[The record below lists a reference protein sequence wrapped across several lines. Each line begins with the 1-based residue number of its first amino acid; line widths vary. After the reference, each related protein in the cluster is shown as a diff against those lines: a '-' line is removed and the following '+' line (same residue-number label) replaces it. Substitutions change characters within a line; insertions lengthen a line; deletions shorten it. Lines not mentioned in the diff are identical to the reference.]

1 MKRINILLI
10 SVLTLLL
17 ATCEHKELCYHHPH
31 VTTIRVA
38 FDWREAP
45 KADPEGM
52 CVFFYPLEEEAAPSR
67 YDFTG
72 TTGGQI
78 DIPVGK
84 YRVLCYNNDTEAVL
98 FRGIESLDTHE
109 AFTRDGGLF
118 EPIYGSGAEAA
129 PQASGTEEER
139 VVITPDALWGCVA
152 TDVEITETGISYI
165 CVPESEKDEWM
176 GRPVVSDEQVITL
189 YPHRLLCLYTYE
201 IRHVEGLKYVA
212 QMSASLSGM
221 SPALPLA
228 TEEPDAEPTTLPFEA
243 RHDGEATI
251 TGGFLTFG
259 QPAANATAHKLALY
273 VWLADGTKWLY
284 TFDVTGQVD
293 QAPNPKR
300 VHIIIDKLTLP
311 EPIGDDSGFH
321 PDVDDWIE
329 EEHDIIM

>member
-1 MKRINILLI
+1 M
-10 SVLTLLL
+10 
-17 ATCEHKELCYHHPH
+17 
-31 VTTIRVA
+31 
-38 FDWREAP
+38 
-45 KADPEGM
+45 
-52 CVFFYPLEEEAAPSR
+52 
-67 YDFTG
+67 
-72 TTGGQI
+72 
-78 DIPVGK
+78 
-84 YRVLCYNNDTEAVL
+84 
-98 FRGIESLDTHE
+98 
-109 AFTRDGGLF
+109 
-118 EPIYGSGAEAA
+118 
-129 PQASGTEEER
+129 
-139 VVITPDALWGCVA
+139 
-152 TDVEITETGISYI
+152 
-165 CVPESEKDEWM
+165 
-176 GRPVVSDEQVITL
+176 
-189 YPHRLLCLYTYE
+189 
-201 IRHVEGLKYVA
+201 EGLKYVA

-284 TFDVTGQVD
+284 TFDVTDQVD

-321 PDVDDWIE
+321 PDVDEWIE